1 MVRYL
6 FLLMSHF
13 AMAFPVCGGG
23 CFWFSQWGHAIRV
36 HRSFPARMRTTPS
49 VTVYSLN
56 GTSGAWSDASNIDRM
71 ATAQRTGH
79 MGTNIEVSVPSGSD
93 VRVGGHIT
101 VDAEL

>member
-1 MVRYL
+1 ME
-6 FLLMSHF
+6 
-13 AMAFPVCGGG
+13 GGASSSASG
-23 CFWFSQWGHAIRV
+23 GHAIRV
-36 HRSFPARMRTTPS
+36 HWSFPARMRTTPS

-56 GTSGAWSDASNIDRM
+56 GTSGAWSDASNIDRT

>member
-6 FLLMSHF
+6 FLLMSLV
-13 AMAFPVCGGG
+13 AMAFPA
-23 CFWFSQWGHAIRV
+23 H
-36 HRSFPARMRTTPS
+36 SFADEGDAKL
-49 VTVYSLN
+49 TVYSLN
-56 GTSGAWSDASNIDRM
+56 GTSGAWSDASNIDRT